1 MHSSF
6 MDFRLNNVYQP
17 RVVSIGSAKQ
27 TGLILTELNFFLV
40 SSLIAM
46 FLFLF
51 NCPALRRAGRAGGVH
66 ALAFA

>member
-6 MDFRLNNVYQP
+6 MDFRLNNIHQS

-40 SSLIAM
+40 FSVIAM

-51 NCPALRRAGRAGGVH
+51 NSPALCRAGRAGGAH